1 MKTIF
6 LYVLFLYCNIVFPQ
20 TASSEIYSKIKFVYE
35 QKSNFYIE
43 NDQLYVDTLLLKMEF
58 PNLKFSKIVNP
69 QDSTKIVGLV
79 NLKSLRSDDNR
90 KLGGII
96 YHSTHMIE
104 GNYDKI
110 EQKTKLS
117 YVRANSASNAIL
129 KRYFKDYY
137 SSFSFNVIVD
147 YLKNKI
153 YTNYPSVNY
162 EETFESKM
170 NKITFLNDEK
180 TVGIYSFENK
190 KGINTNEIILN
201 KKHSNKITPRIIFSN
216 NDFAVNKITS
226 LLDTIT
232 LISVTYE

>member
-1 MKTIF
+1 
-6 LYVLFLYCNIVFPQ
+6 
-20 TASSEIYSKIKFVYE
+20 
-35 QKSNFYIE
+35 
-43 NDQLYVDTLLLKMEF
+43 
-58 PNLKFSKIVNP
+58 
-69 QDSTKIVGLV
+69 
-79 NLKSLRSDDNR
+79 
-90 KLGGII
+90 
-96 YHSTHMIE
+96 MIE